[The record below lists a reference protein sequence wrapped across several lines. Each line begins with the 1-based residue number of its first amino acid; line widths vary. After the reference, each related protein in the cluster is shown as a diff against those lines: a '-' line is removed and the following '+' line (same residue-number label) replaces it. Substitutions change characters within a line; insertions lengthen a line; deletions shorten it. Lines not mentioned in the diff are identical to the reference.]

1 MLRKIPFLFSL
12 LLAAGLYAQN
22 RPLEIQAHV
31 KVPFQFVAFG
41 DTRFT
46 DPANTQAANAAVRHA
61 MVDAIDRAHPDF
73 VSFGGDIV
81 FIGGDGG
88 DWKVYDRETS
98 IWHEHNLT
106 MFPVIGNHE
115 LKGSE
120 SSGLASYFEHFP
132 VLQGNRYYSVRAGNA
147 LLLNLDSSQ
156 PEASGPQGSWLSEE
170 LETLPSDVGFV
181 FFVLHHPPL
190 TTSAEGVRPPEAEL
204 AKMIES
210 YQQHVRARFVVLS
223 AHVHNYER
231 HERKGVLYL
240 VSGGGGAH
248 AKIIERS
255 PDDPFQSHEVNYHYL
270 SLAVSQD
277 QLSVTMNRL
286 DVNGAQQTWTQPDS
300 VTVRRP
306 AQGESGTA
314 KPNSSAHGVQN
325 RELALPRP

>member
-1 MLRKIPFLFSL
+1 MLRKILFFSL
-12 LLAAGLYAQN
+12 LLAAGLYGQN
-22 RPLEIQAHV
+22 RPPEIQVHV

-61 MVDAIDRAHPDF
+61 MVDAIDRAHPGF
-73 VSFGGDIV
+73 ISLAGDIV
-81 FIGGDGG
+81 FIGGDGE

-106 MFPVIGNHE
+106 VFPVIGNHE
-115 LKGSE
+115 LKGNE

-132 VLQGNRYYSVRAGNA
+132 ALQGNRYYSVRAGNA

-156 PEASGPQGSWLSEE
+156 PEASGPQGSWLSSE
-170 LETLPSDVGFV
+170 LETLPGDVDFV

-190 TTSAEGVRPPEAEL
+190 TTSSEGVRPPEAEL
-204 AKMIES
+204 ANLIES

-231 HERKGVLYL
+231 HEHKGVLYL
-240 VSGGGGAH
+240 VSGGGAH
-248 AKIIERS
+248 ANVIQRS

-270 SLAVSQD
+270 SIAVSQN
-277 QLSVTMNRL
+277 QLSITMNRL
-286 DVNGAQQTWTQPDS
+286 EINQAQDTRWTQPDS
-300 VTVRRP
+300 VTVLRS
-306 AQGESGTA
+306 AQGESDVA
-314 KPNSSAHGVQN
+314 KPISGQ
-325 RELALPRP
+325 PRVK